1 MTINLIIEPEY
12 KDTVWCK
19 ETFLGIKKQIAA
31 LRYEHK
37 YYTEDTLSEDI
48 AIMIIVGTSPVW
60 VSRILS
66 KTESL
71 NIYPIIVSCHPMET
85 IENASYVL
93 IDHNAATK
101 KCINYLCKHKHNN
114 IALYGINQNSYADN
128 IKAGYFNTSDIFIST
143 NKNSLAQCF
152 DEFFEKKEKYNAVIC
167 SNYIT
172 AIQLIDKLK
181 KEQIQIPQS
190 MYVMTYGDSLLGRY
204 FQPSVTTV
212 TLNHELLGIQAVNLF
227 RFLEKNRNKTSV
239 TIYVP
244 CEIIPAMSTEFK
256 PAAKSLQAEK
266 QNNESDNFFYTDKDI
281 ASIQSL
287 EKILRQCDKT
297 DIEII
302 NRLHK
307 KIPYSKIAEA
317 LFISEGAVKYRIKK
331 LLLRSNIDSVEKML
345 SLYHHYMGGNAFNI

>member
-1 MTINLIIEPEY
+1 MTINIIIEPEY

-19 ETFLGIKKQIAA
+19 ETFLGIKKQISS
-31 LRYEHK
+31 LRYEQK
-37 YYTEDTLSEDI
+37 YYTEDTLSKGI
-48 AIMIIVGTSPVW
+48 TTIIIVGTSPIW
-60 VSRILS
+60 VSNILS

-101 KCINYLCKHKHNN
+101 KCINYLREYKHNN
-114 IALYGINQNSYADN
+114 IALYGLNQNSYADN
-128 IKAGYFNTSDIFIST
+128 IKAGYFNASDIFIST
-143 NKNSLAQCF
+143 SKNGLAKCF
-152 DEFFEKKEKYNAVIC
+152 DEFFEKREKYNAVIC

-172 AIQLIDKLK
+172 AIQLIDNLK
-181 KEQIQIPQS
+181 KEHIQIPRN

-227 RFLEKNRNKTSV
+227 RFLEKNKNETSV

-256 PAAKSLQAEK
+256 PATKILQTA
-266 QNNESDNFFYTDKDI
+266 NTESEADNLFYTDKDI
-281 ASIQSL
+281 VNIQSL
-287 EKILRQCDKT
+287 EKLLRQCDET

-302 NRLHK
+302 SRLHNK
-307 KIPYSKIAEA
+307 MSYSKISEA
-317 LFISEGAVKYRIKK
+317 LFISEGAIKYRIKK
-331 LLLRSNIDSVEKML
+331 LLLCSNINSVEKML
-345 SLYHHYMGGNAFNI
+345 SLYRHYMGGKAFTI